1 MTALHRDHYDVL
13 VAFVLRYVDG
23 RDEAEDVVQETLLRA
38 WRTIERVDLD
48 TARSYLFT
56 VARNV
61 VTDRWR
67 ATQVR
72 PATVS
77 DDRAIHQVSA
87 HDDIEAA
94 LEAQLVAAALERL
107 TADHRAVVQLLYY
120 DGVSV
125 AEAARRLTV
134 PEGTVKSRAYYAVRS
149 LRAAFEEMGVMR

>member
-13 VAFVLRYVDG
+13 MAFVLRYVDG

-38 WRTIERVDLD
+38 WRTIERVDRN

-61 VTDRWR
+61 VTDGWR
-67 ATQVR
+67 AKRVR

-77 DDRAIHQVSA
+77 DDRAMHRVSA

-94 LEAQLVAAALERL
+94 LEAQLVATALERL
-107 TADHRAVVQLLYY
+107 TADHRAVVRLLYY
-120 DGVSV
+120 DGLSV

-149 LRAAFEEMGVMR
+149 LRTAFEEMGVLR

>member
-23 RDEAEDVVQETLLRA
+23 RDEAEDVMQETLLRA

-48 TARSYLFT
+48 TALSYLFT

-77 DDRAIHQVSA
+77 DDRAIDQVSA

-94 LEAQLVAAALERL
+94 LEAQLVAAGLERL
-107 TADHRAVVQLLYY
+107 TADHRAVVQLLYC